1 VRTLLGVLA
10 AALVLPTAAA
20 AGISIRSIDDSAYPR
35 IAVTV
40 VTGRPSTEAP
50 TLVEEGSPAAG
61 LFAQNLGDQQS
72 VVLAIDRSRSMVG
85 KPLDDALAAARAFV
99 ALKRPTDRIAI
110 VAFGSRAVLL
120 TDFSSATIDA
130 DLALRSVSVA
140 TRQGTALYDAIAL
153 GTRALAREEHAA
165 RTLIVVTDGRDVSSS
180 ASVAKVT
187 ALAQATHVGVY
198 GIGIEGPQFTPAT
211 LTRIA
216 RSTGGSYRSAQS
228 SAALAEVYRG
238 LAREL
243 RRSWRLE
250 YLTSAQPGD
259 HVALRVAVPGQG
271 AATATLDLKGSSG
284 RSTAFALPAA
294 LYSPLGTMLLALF
307 VALVVVGGFVLV
319 VRGKP
324 GERLQARIAPH
335 LGLPRLRRGGLRS
348 PAPRAALAGVF
359 RATERALGQTR
370 QWRGIERML
379 QRADIPL
386 TPAEFVYTCVG
397 SGLLLGLLVAAA
409 FGSGGV
415 LLAFVLGALVPTGVV
430 WFKGARR
437 RAAFERQLPDLL
449 MSVASSLKAG
459 HGFKQA
465 VQALADEGV
474 EPASKELR
482 RALAETRLGR
492 PIEEALAEMAERL
505 GSKNFAFVITSVTIQ
520 TQVGGSLAGLFD
532 TVAETVRKRQQF
544 ARRIRSL
551 TAMGRMSAYVLV
563 GLPFF
568 IALALTAL
576 NPEYMHP
583 LYHSSTG
590 HKLIFGGLLMMAIG
604 STVLKKIVSFR
615 G

>member
-1 VRTLLGVLA
+1 VRKLLGVLA
-10 AALVLPTAAA
+10 AALAVPTAAA
-20 AGISIRSIDDSAYPR
+20 AGISIRSVDDSAYPR

-40 VTGRPSTEAP
+40 VTGKPSTEAP

-61 LFAQNLGDQQS
+61 LLAQNLGDQQS
-72 VVLAIDRSRSMVG
+72 IVLAIDRSRSMVG

-99 ALKRPTDRIAI
+99 ALKQPTDRIAI
-110 VAFGSRAVLL
+110 VAFGSRAVAL
-120 TDFSSATIDA
+120 TDFSSSTIDA
-130 DLALRSVSVA
+130 DLALRSISVA
-140 TRQGTALYDAIAL
+140 GRQGTALYDAIAVSA
-153 GTRALAREEHAA
+153 RALAREEHSA
-165 RTLIVVTDGRDVSSS
+165 RTLIVVTDGRDVSSN
-180 ASVAKVT
+180 ATAGRAE
-187 ALAQATHVGVY
+187 ALARAAHVGVY
-198 GIGIEGPQFTPAT
+198 GIGIEGPQFAPGT
-211 LTRIA
+211 LRAIA
-216 RSTGGSYRSAQS
+216 RHTGGTYRSAKS
-228 SAALAEVYRG
+228 SAALADVYRG

-250 YLTSAQPGD
+250 YVTAAQPGE
-259 HVALRVAVPGQG
+259 HIALRVAVPGQG
-271 AATATLDLKGSSG
+271 AATTTLELKGSSA
-284 RSTAFALPAA
+284 RSKTFALPAA
-294 LYSPLGTMLLALF
+294 LYSPLGTLLVALF
-307 VALVVVGGFVLV
+307 AALVVVAGFVLV

-324 GERLQARIAPH
+324 GEKLQARIAPH
-335 LGLPRLRRGGLRS
+335 LGLPRLRRSGLRR

-359 RATERALGQTR
+359 RATEQVLGQTR
-370 QWRGIERML
+370 QWRGIERLL

-397 SGLLLGLLVAAA
+397 SGLLVGLLVAAA

-415 LLAFVLGALVPTGVV
+415 LLAFVLGALIPAGVV

-465 VQALADEGV
+465 VQALAEEDV

-482 RALAETRLGR
+482 RALSETRLGR
-492 PIEEALAEMAERL
+492 PIEAALAEMAERL
-505 GSKNFAFVITSVTIQ
+505 GSKNFSFVITSVTIQ

-568 IALALTAL
+568 VALAITAL

-590 HKLIFGGLLMMAIG
+590 HKLIIAMLVMMAIG
-604 STVLKKIVSFR
+604 ASILKKIVSFR